1 MPGGCR
7 PLPGPPTG
15 ARVVGATADVSLAAQ
30 CRQAIESVLDRWG
43 RIDVLVANAGITAR
57 APFATIRAEVFEKVM
72 AVNFF
77 GALYCTQAALDS
89 LKANGGMIIVNE
101 SIAAL
106 APVLGRS
113 AYCASKHALHGLF
126 TTIRAELR
134 NAGVHVLIVCPGF
147 TATALQT
154 RALGPDGSVTTK
166 TRTMAGAEASAEDVA
181 EAIFKA
187 ARREKALLVMTPV
200 GKLTYWLNR
209 LAPGLYEY
217 LMIRQLRP
225 ELEP

>member
-1 MPGGCR
+1 
-7 PLPGPPTG
+7 
-15 ARVVGATADVSLAAQ
+15 
-30 CRQAIESVLDRWG
+30 
-43 RIDVLVANAGITAR
+43 
-57 APFATIRAEVFEKVM
+57 VFEKVM

-77 GALYCTQAALDS
+77 GALYCTQAALAG
-89 LKANGGMIIVNE
+89 LKASRGMIIVNE

-126 TTIRAELR
+126 TTIRAELKE
-134 NAGVHVLIVCPGF
+134 AGVHVLIACPGF

-154 RALGPDGSVTTK
+154 RALGPDGRVTTK
-166 TRTMAGAEASAEDVA
+166 SRTMAGSEASAEKVA
-181 EAIFKA
+181 EAIFEA
-187 ARREKALLVMTPV
+187 AQRHRRLLVMTPV

-217 LMIRQLRP
+217 LMIRQLRA
-225 ELEP
+225 ELDP